1 MMLIFCIV
9 IPDVYLGCVWETDN
23 IVRLRYRGRV
33 PPVATGKPV
42 QKNRLAEWKELPL
55 IMRLIHSCAIMG

>member
-1 MMLIFCIV
+1 RGVICVVIMMLILCIV

-33 PPVATGKPV
+33 PPVATGTPV
-42 QKNRLAEWKELPL
+42 QKTGLPYNNSL
-55 IMRLIHSCAIMG
+55 YPD